1 MSVEKN
7 KAAARRFTEELF
19 VKKNISLISEFLDA
33 NIITHTTM
41 GDFKGYEG
49 FKQFITPYYA
59 AFPDMSLVN
68 EEEIAE
74 GDKVVL
80 RQTVTGTHK
89 GSLMGIP
96 PTGKKFA
103 IQEIVINRY
112 VDGKIVESWALADL
126 MGMMQQLGLAPPM
139 GQK

>member
-1 MSVEKN
+1 MSVESN
-7 KAAARRFTEELF
+7 KAVSRRFTEELF
-19 VKKNISLISEFLDA
+19 VRKNISLISEFLDA
-33 NIITHTTM
+33 NTITHTTM
-41 GDFKGYEG
+41 GDFKGHQG
-49 FKQFITPYYA
+49 FKQFITPYWA
-59 AFPDMSLVN
+59 AFPDLNLVN

-80 RQTVTGTHK
+80 RQTVTGTHT

-103 IQEIVINRY
+103 VQEIVINRFMN
-112 VDGKIVESWALADL
+112 GKVVETWALADL
-126 MGMMQQLGLAPPM
+126 LSMMQQLGLVPPM